1 MLEGLFMVKLND
13 IKEEF
18 DSIRDQR
25 RALRQKRN
33 ELVVALY
40 EQGYSLTEIAN
51 LSNISVRICHYIV
64 NNN

>member
-1 MLEGLFMVKLND
+1 MVKLND

-51 LSNISVRICHYIV
+51 LSNISFRICHYIV

>member
-1 MLEGLFMVKLND
+1 MVKLND

-40 EQGYSLTEIAN
+40 EQGYSLTEIAS

>member
-1 MLEGLFMVKLND
+1 MVKLND